1 MTRSTPRAD
10 NQNILRMEVKGRM
23 LPSATQSLDS
33 SANITDTSAH
43 ANGTDTDPF
52 KEAKAEIARTESTC
66 ETLRQGIDTM
76 QRGLEKLAGIVGGL
90 KDCEAREKLLHQLDS
105 MNKLLS
111 LRLDQLSSI
120 DRLLQV
126 ALDRARRPE

>member
-10 NQNILRMEVKGRM
+10 NQNTCRMEMKARM
-23 LPSATQSLDS
+23 MESAIQPLDS
-33 SANITDTSAH
+33 SANMADTSAH

-66 ETLRQGIDTM
+66 ETLRQGIGTM
-76 QRGLEKLAGIVGGL
+76 QRGLETLAGIVGGL
-90 KDCEAREKLLHQLDS
+90 KDREAREKLQHQLDL
-105 MNKLLS
+105 MNKLLL

-126 ALDRARRPE
+126 ALDRARRPG